1 MLYNLPGMN
10 KGFKNVNLVLPD
22 KVVKGS
28 LSFEGDRIT
37 SFNEPDDALLTDQDV
52 YLCPGFIDEHIHGA
66 NGCDVMDGKISSLQ
80 TMADALVQEGV
91 TTFLATTMTESKE
104 KILASCKAVKDYVST
119 PHSGAEIIG
128 LHLEGPFISPIHKG
142 AQDEKYILSPDA
154 NLLERFYQESGNL
167 VRLVTFAYEND
178 KDSQFL
184 KYCLN
189 HGITP
194 SIGHSDC
201 TSELFKEGISKG
213 LTCVT
218 HLFNAQRRFH
228 HRDPGITG
236 EGLLQDG
243 VKTEIICDTYHVCP
257 DALALMF
264 KSKKKEDIVMISD
277 SCEAKYLGEGAKAHL
292 GSQEVFVSGGVAK
305 LPDGTI
311 AASILKLDQGLRN
324 VAPIAGKYGYLY
336 NDLINLL
343 TINPAKNLRIN
354 KDYGSLEIGKKASFA
369 VLDSSFHVLMTV
381 VNGKVAYR
389 QK

>member
-1 MLYNLPGMN
+1 MN

-28 LSFEGDRIT
+28 LSFEGDRIKN
-37 SFNEPDDALLTDQDV
+37 FAEPEEALLSEKDV
-52 YLCPGFIDEHIHGA
+52 YVCPGFIDEHIHGA
-66 NGCDVMDGKISSLQ
+66 NGCDVMDAKNSSLQ

-91 TTFLATTMTESKE
+91 TSFLATTMTESKE
-104 KILASCKAVKDYVST
+104 KILASCKTVKEYKSDS
-119 PHSGAEIIG
+119 HSGAEIIG

-142 AQDEKYILSPDA
+142 AQDEKFILAPDVS
-154 NLLERFYQESGNL
+154 LLEQFNKESGNL

-178 KDSQFL
+178 KDSKFL
-184 KYCLN
+184 EYCLAN
-189 HGITP
+189 GITP

-213 LTCVT
+213 LRCVT

-264 KSKKKEDIVMISD
+264 KSKKKEDVVMISD
-277 SCEAKYLGEGAKAHL
+277 SCEAKYLPEGAKAHL
-292 GSQEVFVSGGVAK
+292 GSQEIFVSGGVAK
-305 LPDGTI
+305 LSDGTI

-324 VAPIAGKYGYLY
+324 VAPIASKYGYQY

-343 TINPAKNLRIN
+343 TLNPAKNLRID
-354 KDYGSLEIGKKASFA
+354 KDYGSLGVGKKASFT

-381 VNGKVAYR
+381 VNGEVAYR

>member
-1 MLYNLPGMN
+1 MN

-28 LSFEGDRIT
+28 LSFEGGRIT

-91 TTFLATTMTESKE
+91 TAFLATTMTESKE
-104 KILASCKAVKDYVST
+104 KILASCKTVKDYVST

-128 LHLEGPFISPIHKG
+128 LHLEGPFISSIHKG

-154 NLLERFYQESGNL
+154 NLLERFNQESGNL

-184 KYCLN
+184 KYCLD

-201 TSELFKEGISKG
+201 TSELFKEGIAKG

-277 SCEAKYLGEGAKAHL
+277 SCEAKYLCEGAKAHL

-311 AASILKLDQGLRN
+311 AASILKLDQALRN
-324 VAPIAGKYGYLY
+324 VAPIAGKYGYQY

-354 KDYGSLEIGKKASFA
+354 RDYGSLEIGKKASFA